1 MFKRLS
7 KARDLADDEAEPVSL
22 EAALDDDSE
31 SEEDV
36 GNSED
41 DEDDDDEDDSDDIFT
56 VAQALESPIYLDDE
70 APGKQQIF
78 RCVACPLMTLK
89 TEKSI
94 EVHVDS
100 KVRWRQ
106 RVA

>member
-36 GNSED
+36 ENSED
-41 DEDDDDEDDSDDIFT
+41 LSLIH
-56 VAQALESPIYLDDE
+56 I
-70 APGKQQIF
+70 
-78 RCVACPLMTLK
+78 
-89 TEKSI
+89 
-94 EVHVDS
+94 
-100 KVRWRQ
+100 
-106 RVA
+106 